1 MKKQLVTALV
11 MGVVLTGVTAMAQGT
26 GGNPQGDQIQQRDQD
41 RLQTCSPALDQDR
54 TRARLKDCLPVCVQ
68 DAVKEMKQTREQY
81 QQQLRDQIKD
91 QKACTAQDCDQL
103 RQQLGGTVILDS
115 VAKQALLTAL
125 AGPEGEYAARATY
138 AAILAKFGEVQP
150 YANIYQAEVK
160 HIAALQQQCVKY
172 GVPIPA
178 DTYLGNVTTPAT
190 LLEAAATGVAA
201 EILNV
206 ALYDD
211 ALSKVQKYPSL
222 VQVFTNLRAAS
233 LNNHLPGFEAAV
245 ENGGT
250 LP

>member
-1 MKKQLVTALV
+1 MKRNIL
-11 MGVVLTGVTAMAQGT
+11 VVLTTMILGVGLCLLTLSAQA
-26 GGNPQGDQIQQRDQD
+26 QRG
-41 RLQTCSPALDQDR
+41 
-54 TRARLKDCLPVCVQ
+54 
-68 DAVKEMKQTREQY
+68 
-81 QQQLRDQIKD
+81 
-91 QKACTAQDCDQL
+91 
-103 RQQLGGTVILDS
+103 GGTATLEP

-138 AAILAKFGEVQP
+138 AAILAKFGTEVQP

-178 DTYLGNVTTPAT
+178 DAYLGNVTAPAT
-190 LLEAAATGVAA
+190 LLEAAVTGVTA

-206 ALYDD
+206 ALYDA
-211 ALSKVQKYPSL
+211 ALSKNEVLTYPSL

-233 LNNHLPGFEAAV
+233 LNNHLPAFEAAV

>member
-1 MKKQLVTALV
+1 MKHKQHDQIKGKQ
-11 MGVVLTGVTAMAQGT
+11 MKRNIQVVLTTMILGVGLCLLTLSAHAQRG
-26 GGNPQGDQIQQRDQD
+26 
-41 RLQTCSPALDQDR
+41 
-54 TRARLKDCLPVCVQ
+54 
-68 DAVKEMKQTREQY
+68 
-81 QQQLRDQIKD
+81 
-91 QKACTAQDCDQL
+91 
-103 RQQLGGTVILDS
+103 GGTATLDS